1 MDHFLS
7 RTSAHG
13 SHRAEEEWMLIVQR
27 VIQALCVLFVMKD
40 IINLLLHALSVQRFT
55 G

>member
-1 MDHFLS
+1 MDHFLC

-13 SHRAEEEWMLIVQR
+13 HYHAEEEWMLIVLR
-27 VIQALCVLFVMKD
+27 AIQALYVLFVMKD
-40 IINLLLHALSVQRFT
+40 IINLLLLVLSVQHFT